1 MHISNLS
8 PPLLFFQPVA
18 KVSIQTIR
26 LTVMSE
32 EENWK
37 AARERLL
44 SVTKTK
50 KQTSKYVIV
59 CSGRLKTKKQKQKSP
74 VVKTDLLM

>member
-1 MHISNLS
+1 
-8 PPLLFFQPVA
+8 
-18 KVSIQTIR
+18 
-26 LTVMSE
+26 MSE